1 MSIATRIAEAIGRP
15 QGDKHVTC
23 THCGHDLE
31 VARRAMS
38 TACPHCHKRLILED
52 YKVDSYYAVRDFST
66 SGDIVV
72 EKKGHVVA
80 PIKAANLT
88 VKGKVQGAVVALGE
102 VKLTKTGY
110 LKGEIAARS
119 LSVEAGGFLDA
130 FLRIGQATATT
141 LLDPATFTVAPVD
154 PEPLAPAAS

>member
-1 MSIATRIAEAIGRP
+1 MSIANRIAEAIGRP
-15 QGDKHVTC
+15 QGERHVKC
-23 THCGHDLE
+23 THCGQN
-31 VARRAMS
+31 VQVPKRAMS
-38 TACPHCHKRLILED
+38 TACPHCHKRMIIED
-52 YKVDSYYAVRDFST
+52 FKVDSYYAVRDFST

-80 PIKAANLT
+80 PIKASNLT

-119 LSVEAGGFLDA
+119 LCVEQGGVLDA
-130 FLRIGQATATT
+130 FLRIGAENQ
-141 LLDPATFTVAPVD
+141 PA
-154 PEPLAPAAS
+154 PEPAASKS

>member
-23 THCGHDLE
+23 THCGHELD

-80 PIKAANLT
+80 PIRVANLT
-88 VKGKVQGAVVALGE
+88 VKGKVQGAVTALGE

-110 LKGEIAARS
+110 LKGQIAAKS
-119 LSVEAGGFLDA
+119 LCVDAGGFLDA
-130 FLRIGQATATT
+130 FLRIGEPVSSTAT
-141 LLDPATFTVAPVD
+141 LPAESSGQES
-154 PEPLAPAAS
+154 PEPS

>member
-1 MSIATRIAEAIGRP
+1 MVSIAARIAEAIGRP
-15 QGDKHVTC
+15 QGDKNVTC
-23 THCGHDLE
+23 THCGHSLD

-38 TACPHCHKRLILED
+38 TFCPNCRKRLILED
-52 YKVDSYYAVRDFST
+52 FKVDSYYAVRDFST

-88 VKGKVQGAVVALGE
+88 VKGKVQGLVQAQGE

-119 LSVEAGGFLDA
+119 LCVEAGGVLDA
-130 FLRIGQATATT
+130 FLRIGI
-141 LLDPATFTVAPVD
+141 VD
-154 PEPLAPAAS
+154 PVPTVGDELA

>member
-23 THCGHDLE
+23 THCGNE
-31 VARRAMS
+31 VQVPKRAMS
-38 TACPHCHKRLILED
+38 TSCPHCNKRLIIED
-52 YKVDSYYAVRDFST
+52 FKVDSYYAVRDFST

-80 PIKAANLT
+80 PIKASNLT
-88 VKGKVQGAVVALGE
+88 VKGRVQGAVVALGE

-119 LSVEAGGFLDA
+119 LCVEQGGVLDA
-130 FLRIGQATATT
+130 YLRIGAENQFVPTTALST
-141 LLDPATFTVAPVD
+141 
-154 PEPLAPAAS
+154 

>member
-1 MSIATRIAEAIGRP
+1 MSIAARIAGAIGSP
-15 QGDKHVTC
+15 KGEKVVTC
-23 THCGHDLE
+23 THCGQNVE
-31 VARRAMS
+31 VARRALS
-38 TACPHCHKRLILED
+38 TACPHCHRRLILED
-52 YKVDSYYAVRDFST
+52 FKVDTYYAVRDFST

-88 VKGKVQGAVVALGE
+88 VKGKVQGAVTALGE

-119 LSVEAGGFLDA
+119 LCVEAGGILDA
-130 FLRIGQATATT
+130 FLRIGGEAGI
-141 LLDPATFTVAPVD
+141 PATSTSGND
-154 PEPLAPAAS
+154 S